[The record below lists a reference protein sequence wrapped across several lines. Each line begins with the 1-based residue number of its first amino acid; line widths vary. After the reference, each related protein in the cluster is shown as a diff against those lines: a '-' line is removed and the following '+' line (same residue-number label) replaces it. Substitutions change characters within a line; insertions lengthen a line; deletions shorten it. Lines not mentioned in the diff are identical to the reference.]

1 MQRDEKDPPLPGAAK
16 KDETAGER
24 QAREADTRR
33 NHDEA
38 LEETFPASDPI
49 SPFIPAKPPLPGG
62 DRSGGDGERTAENA
76 GYNQHGHG
84 KGGKAGEAEP
94 GGTAERDGST
104 QPNFGQAG
112 SWGKAPADRDR

>member
-1 MQRDEKDPPLPGAAK
+1 MQQDRKDPPIDPRRR
-16 KDETAGER
+16 DERRRDDPPAN
-24 QAREADTRR
+24 ADRLAR

-49 SPFIPAKPPLPGG
+49 SPFVPARAPDDEEAGTA
-62 DRSGGDGERTAENA
+62 DRTDAQNT

-84 KGGKAGEAEP
+84 KGGKAGLGEP
-94 GGTAERDGST
+94 DGVPERDGST

-112 SWGKAPADRDR
+112 SYGKDPDAGR

>member
-1 MQRDEKDPPLPGAAK
+1 MQRDQKDPPLPGEAEK
-16 KDETAGER
+16 TETAGER
-24 QAREADTRR
+24 EDREASTRR

-49 SPFIPAKPPLPGG
+49 SPFIPAKPPSPEEEQDGN
-62 DRSGGDGERTAENA
+62 GERAAENA

-84 KGGKAGEAEP
+84 NGGKAGEGEP
-94 GGTAERDGST
+94 DGTAQRDGRT

-112 SWGKAPADRDR
+112 TWGKAPDRDG